1 MLVPE
6 PLDHEPYFAISQYIF
21 FSFSSMISPW
31 QRRGA
36 QAQTSPMAWPW
47 IMWVSILESVSCRL
61 SGVTSADDAWTRSG
75 GLWSAATAAG
85 VRRPPSTCPNPST
98 TRSLSLSPLITKG
111 LPSGDGRWM
120 LNGIRWLGRGWRLC
134 SSITRPYALSAEVE
148 PRRCAQ
154 ALSAALRVSCPS
166 RFSSQPAFPMAE
178 IRGYM
183 SSCRGGCA

>member
-1 MLVPE
+1 MTLTVTSLCGQKHVRNEPEPGPLDRMLVPE
-6 PLDHEPYFAISQYIF
+6 PLGHEPYFAISQYIF

-47 IMWVSILESVSCRL
+47 IMWVSIVESVSCRL

-85 VRRPPSTCPNPST
+85 ARRPPSTCPNPST

-148 PRRCAQ
+148 PW
-154 ALSAALRVSCPS
+154 
-166 RFSSQPAFPMAE
+166 RFA
-178 IRGYM
+178 
-183 SSCRGGCA
+183 